1 VQDYYFRVEPDDF
14 TPIATR
20 KLSHHYMKEAFMPV
34 KELSLSLLKNA
45 EVANVAKEV
54 CIAVDTVPDAN
65 PMIVTLSSEVK
76 GLITNLENRTGQSV
90 KNMLVEPVAEADE
103 ERDRIHREMVQF
115 VRGMQHHPIDS
126 TISEAGVKVY
136 TVLQSHNL
144 QLSRESYTVESHLID
159 ALVVDIEKPEYAPA
173 IEKLN
178 LKGSIDQ
185 LKASQ
190 QRFAQLHL
198 DKSKVSS
205 EMTVAQISA
214 YVNPI
219 RKVLSQ
225 LLVILDSAERHEP
238 SKYSSVVGHI
248 NELITVYNT
257 QARARKTRNQT
268 SQTVKEPAAPVAA
281 G

>member
-1 VQDYYFRVEPDDF
+1 
-14 TPIATR
+14 
-20 KLSHHYMKEAFMPV
+20 MPV

-54 CIAVDTVPDAN
+54 CIAVDSVPDAN
-65 PMIVTLSSEVK
+65 PMIVTLSSEAK
-76 GLITNLENRTGQSV
+76 GHITNLENRTGQSV

-126 TISEAGVKVY
+126 TIAEAGVKVY
-136 TVLQSHNL
+136 TVLQAHNL

-173 IEKLN
+173 VEKLN

-198 DKSKVSS
+198 DKSKVNS

-238 SKYSSVVGHI
+238 SKYSAVVAHI

-268 SQTVKEPAAPVAA
+268 AQTAKEPAAPVAA